1 MPRRRRLLLVG
12 VVAAFLALPGRG
24 EPAAPADAPRAG
36 GVGHPA
42 PASGR

>member
-12 VVAAFLALPGRG
+12 VLAAFLALPGRG
-24 EPAAPADAPRAG
+24 EPTAPAGGAG
-36 GVGHPA
+36 GVGQPA